1 MNDIMA
7 QAGEL
12 RRTGQAEEARK
23 LLLKALEQQQNDA
36 ELWYQTAWTHDSLG
50 LEREAVPYYEKAWV
64 WHYPQNQ
71 GKEPSWD

>member
-36 ELWYQTAWTHDSLG
+36 ELWYQTAWTQEWTNFRITDRFG
-50 LEREAVPYYEKAWV
+50 YFT
-64 WHYPQNQ
+64 
-71 GKEPSWD
+71 